1 MIITIDGLDGAGK
14 STLAKSLSEK
24 LGYEYIDKP
33 IYELFN
39 SISSILKLSFL
50 KVKIK
55 SCKLLLSF
63 NSKWIS
69 KWFDFSFKK
78 NSSEGNIDN
87 IQIKINNKMID
98 IK

>member
-39 SISSILKLSFL
+39 VKGNDSKL
-50 KVKIK
+50 
-55 SCKLLLSF
+55 
-63 NSKWIS
+63 
-69 KWFDFSFKK
+69 
-78 NSSEGNIDN
+78 
-87 IQIKINNKMID
+87 
-98 IK
+98 

>member
-39 SISSILKLSFL
+39 V
-50 KVKIK
+50 KVMTIIYMMRYIIFKI
-55 SCKLLLSF
+55 
-63 NSKWIS
+63 
-69 KWFDFSFKK
+69 
-78 NSSEGNIDN
+78 
-87 IQIKINNKMID
+87 
-98 IK
+98 